1 MVFEESRRDEMLA
14 EIRRFTAR
22 QWEVTRLLADGYS
35 YKEIALDLG
44 ISPHTVNTHV
54 KTILR
59 RLRLSG
65 SRRLAALV
73 SSMREAESACEAL
86 IERTSEVERRL
97 PA

>member
-1 MVFEESRRDEMLA
+1 MVFEESRRDEMVA
-14 EIRRFTAR
+14 EIGRFTAR
-22 QWEVTRLLADGYS
+22 QLEVTKLLAEGYS
-35 YKEIALDLG
+35 YKEIAGSLG

-73 SSMREAESACEAL
+73 SSMRDGEAACAVMMEPVREESSLLA
-86 IERTSEVERRL
+86 
-97 PA
+97 